1 MLAFQVLQI
10 DVIDLFFFFFLCGLI
25 KSLEKIKK
33 APFDFG

>member
-10 DVIDLFFFFFLCGLI
+10 DVIDLFFFFLCGLI
-25 KSLEKIKK
+25 RSLEKNKK

>member
-10 DVIDLFFFFFLCGLI
+10 DVIDLFFFLCGLI
-25 KSLEKIKK
+25 RSLEKNKK

>member
-10 DVIDLFFFFFLCGLI
+10 DVIDFFFFLCGLI
-25 KSLEKIKK
+25 RSLEKNKK